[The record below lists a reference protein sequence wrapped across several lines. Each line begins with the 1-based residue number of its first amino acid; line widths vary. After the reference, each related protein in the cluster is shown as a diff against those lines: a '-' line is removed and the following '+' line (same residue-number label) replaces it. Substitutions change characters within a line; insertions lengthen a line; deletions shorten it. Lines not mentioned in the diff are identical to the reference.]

1 MVIRNRV
8 FFCLAVLAAAGGA
21 LSRHAAA
28 VDGWL
33 GRELLAGLP
42 APAWFVGAA
51 AALVAL
57 SLVPFGR
64 AGRGSEPVD
73 ARRLFV
79 KDDPAAI
86 AARLQALT
94 SGGAIDIPLVV
105 DYAIFQAIAAEA
117 SDIHFEPRRD
127 GYAVRYRVQGMM
139 ADIAALPA
147 TVTAP
152 LANRLKVLSNLVIY
166 RGALPQ
172 DGRIR
177 ETAGDPR
184 KAALERS
191 GLADAD
197 FRIAFMPTLHGERI
211 VIRILGRG
219 GDHLDLAEL
228 GMADLDR
235 RLLTRLLE
243 QPQGMII
250 LTGPTGSGKTT
261 TIYSCLREI
270 RILAGSRRSTAT
282 LEDPIEIDLEGVSQ
296 SQVDEGRGYTFD
308 KGLRAL
314 LRQDPDVIMV
324 GEIRDPETARIA
336 IQAGMTGHLIIT
348 TVHANSTAAAFS
360 RLLELGVAA
369 HSINAAVTAV
379 LSQRL
384 VRRLCPDCR
393 RERGFTDHDLEELGL
408 AVRPADLRLFHGV
421 GCSACSGTGY
431 LGRTALFEVLEVTEG
446 IRALVAAGASAGE
459 IARAAR
465 EGGNR
470 GLHAAA
476 IEAVSAGVTTPEE
489 IARVV
494 TREDR

>member
-1 MVIRNRV
+1 MIRNRV
-8 FFCLAVLAAAGGA
+8 FVYLAVVAAAGGA
-21 LSRHAAA
+21 ASRHAQA

-42 APAWFVGAA
+42 DPAWFVVAA
-51 AALVAL
+51 VVLVAL

-64 AGRGSEPVD
+64 RSRGPEPVD
-73 ARRLFV
+73 ARRLFA

-86 AARLQALT
+86 AFRLAALT
-94 SGGAIDIPLVV
+94 AVEKIDIPLVV
-105 DYAIFQAIAAEA
+105 DYAIFQAIAAGA
-117 SDIHFEPRRD
+117 SDIHFEPRRE
-127 GYAVRYRVQGMM
+127 GYTVRYRVQGMM
-139 ADIAALPA
+139 NDIAALPG
-147 TVTAP
+147 TVTGP
-152 LANRLKVLSNLVIY
+152 LVNRLKVLSNLIIY

-172 DGRIR
+172 DGRIV
-177 ETAGDPR
+177 EAAGDVR

-191 GLADAD
+191 GLASAD

-219 GDHLDLAEL
+219 GDHLDLTEL
-228 GMADLDR
+228 GMDDLDR
-235 RLLTRLLE
+235 RLLSRMLE
-243 QPQGMII
+243 KPQGMII

-270 RILAGSRRSTAT
+270 GIASGAQRSLAT

-308 KGLRAL
+308 KGLRAI

-360 RLLELGVAA
+360 RLLELGLAA
-369 HSINAAVTAV
+369 YSINAAVTAV

-384 VRRLCPDCR
+384 VRKVCPHCR
-393 RERGFTDHDLEELGL
+393 RERGFTEHDLVDLGL
-408 AVRPADLRLFHGV
+408 EVRPADLRLFHGA
-421 GCSACSGTGY
+421 GCEACSGTGY
-431 LGRTALFEVLEVTEG
+431 LGRTALFEVLEVTEE
-446 IRALVAAGASAGE
+446 IRGMVSGGASAGD

-476 IEAVSAGVTTPEE
+476 VDAVSCGLTTPEE
-489 IARVV
+489 IARVI